1 MPIAAVVG
9 DANVLLSAIIGKAAL
24 QVFTDYALQ
33 VHATEFN
40 VLEVERYLPRLS
52 ATYELSEHEVRL
64 QLRLLPVDVHPA
76 DSYVEHF
83 DWATEL
89 LKTRDADDAHPLA
102 LAHLLDLPLW
112 SNDRDL
118 QIRGIRCYTTA
129 SLLKLL
135 EEQAKG

>member
-9 DANVLLSAIIGKAAL
+9 DANVLLSTIIGKAAL
-24 QVFTDYALQ
+24 RVFTDHALQ
-33 VHATEFN
+33 VHVTEFN

-52 ATYELSEHEVRL
+52 ATYELSAHEVRL
-64 QLRLLPVDVHPA
+64 QLRLLPVDVHSA

-89 LKTRDADDAHPLA
+89 LKTRDVDDAHPLA
-102 LAHLLDLPLW
+102 LARLLGLPLW
-112 SNDRDL
+112 SNLRDL
-118 QIRGIRCYTTA
+118 QIRGIQCYTTA